1 MRPLV
6 AFFILSLA
14 ALPLL
19 AIDTVYLR
27 GKVKLPD
34 GAAPGKSVDI
44 ELVCGSSD
52 PVRMLTTGKNGVFNL
67 KAERDDFNHIAR
79 AMPSTGMALS
89 ESSSY
94 SGPCVLKAAL
104 KGYDSS
110 SIDLSTFTIGKD
122 MKLPDLTLSPK
133 IEKQK

>member
-1 MRPLV
+1 MKL
-6 AFFILSLA
+6 FLA
-14 ALPLL
+14 LGLIALPLL

-27 GKVKLPD
+27 GQVKLPD
-34 GAAPGKSVDI
+34 GSAPGKSVDI
-44 ELVCGSSD
+44 ELVCGKAD
-52 PVRMLTTGKNGVFNL
+52 PVRMLSTGKNGVFNL

-79 AMPSTGMALS
+79 AMPTAGMALS
-89 ESSSY
+89 ESTSY
-94 SGPCVLKAAL
+94 TGPCVLKAAL

-133 IEKQK
+133 LEKQK